1 MSTRNIVK
9 NIRSKELVGGKPKLP
24 TSSQLDYGEIA
35 VNYASGHETLSLKN
49 DAGNIVSL
57 SVNTIE
63 DVKVNEASVV
73 ANKTANI
80 TMKGNTIPVSGEEY
94 NVIQYPLPFNGKTNV
109 KPILADKK
117 LSEALK
123 ILETNISALVTEVL
137 DNEETSAAAIRKLA
151 ESAGTVDGSGN
162 IGYQQAAGTHY
173 ISNAGS
179 VHDATVILDSNI
191 YTLRDDANSMNSS
204 ISSLKSTINDL
215 QTTISDLQGS
225 IGQSSGI
232 EWVDLGLTS
241 GTLWAKCNLGAF
253 TETENGDYYMWGS
266 TTPDNNHACNWANA
280 PFNNGSETFNSTYFN
295 TFKSEWLDSSNNLKP
310 EFDAAYKATNGI
322 ARMPTDTQWDEL
334 VSGTTGASATING
347 VSGYKFTHKTDTSK
361 YIFIPIT
368 SIDYRIDSAFVDFN
382 TKESSFWSSTVALSQ
397 ENSAWIRGITNQG
410 VGKTYNAW
418 CQGLHIR
425 PVKNAQR

>member
-9 NIRSKELVGGKPKLP
+9 NIRSNSVGTNGKPKLP
-24 TSSQLDYGEIA
+24 TPSQLDYGEIA

-57 SVNTIE
+57 SVNSVE

-80 TMKGNTIPVSGEEY
+80 TMKGNTIPVSGEQY
-94 NVIQYPLPFNGKTNV
+94 DVMQYPSPFNEKKNV
-109 KPILADKK
+109 KSILADKK

-173 ISNAGS
+173 ISDAGS
-179 VHDATVILDSNI
+179 VHDATVKLDSEIN
-191 YTLRDDANSMNSS
+191 TLRNDANTMHSS
-204 ISSLKSTINDL
+204 ISSLQSTISNL
-215 QTTISDLQGS
+215 ETTISDLQGS

-232 EWVDLGLTS
+232 EWVDLGLPS
-241 GTLWAKCNLGAF
+241 RKLWAKCNLGAF
-253 TETENGDYYMWGS
+253 TETENGDYFMWGS

-280 PFNNGSETFNSTYFN
+280 PFNNGSETFNSSYFDS
-295 TFKSEWLDSSNNLKP
+295 FKSEWLDSSNNLKP

-322 ARMPTDTQWDEL
+322 AHIPTDIEWQEL
-334 VSGTTGASATING
+334 KNNTTGSSAEING
-347 VSGYKFTHKTDTSK
+347 VNGYKFTGSNGN

-368 SIDYRIDSAFVDFN
+368 LLSCRIGSAFTTYSN
-382 TKESSFWSSTVALSQ
+382 SSFWSSTLT
-397 ENSAWIRGITNQG
+397 NNNNAWVYDISTQG
-410 VGKTYNAW
+410 VGKTYVSLCN
-418 CQGLHIR
+418 GLHIR
-425 PVKNAQR
+425 PVKNA

>member
-1 MSTRNIVK
+1 MNTRNIVK
-9 NIRSKELVGGKPKLP
+9 NIRSNSVGTNGKPKLP
-24 TSSQLDYGEIA
+24 TPSQLDYGEIA

-63 DVKVNEASVV
+63 DVKVNETSVV
-73 ANKTANI
+73 TNKTANI
-80 TMKGNTIPVSGEEY
+80 TMKGNTIPVSGEQY
-94 NVIQYPLPFNGKTNV
+94 DVMKYPLPFNDKTNV

-162 IGYQQAAGTHY
+162 ISYQQAAGTTY
-173 ISNAGS
+173 ISDATS
-179 VHDATVILDSNI
+179 VHDATVKLDSEIYGLDTRIGSAERNI
-191 YTLRDDANSMNSS
+191 E
-204 ISSLKSTINDL
+204 DL

-232 EWVDLGLTS
+232 EWVDLGLAS

-295 TFKSEWLDSSNNLKP
+295 TFKSEWLDSSKNLKP
-310 EFDAAYKATNGI
+310 EFDAAYKATNGM

-334 VSGTTGASATING
+334 VSGTTKASATING

-368 SIDYRIDSAFVDFN
+368 SIYSRENSAFVTYS
-382 TKESSFWSSTVALSQ
+382 TKKSCFWSSTVTNNS
-397 ENSAWIRGITNQG
+397 ENRAWVYEISNQG
-410 VGKTYNAW
+410 VGKTYYEW
-418 CQGLHIR
+418 RQGLHIR

>member
-24 TSSQLDYGEIA
+24 QPTDLDYGEIA
-35 VNYASGHETLSLKN
+35 VNYKEGYETLSLKN
-49 DAGNIVSL
+49 DGGKIVSL

-63 DVKVNEASVV
+63 DVKVNEKSVV

-80 TMKGNTIPVSGEEY
+80 TMKGDTIPVSGGQY
-94 NVIQYPLPFNGKTNV
+94 DVIQYPSPFKDKTNV
-109 KPILADKK
+109 KSILADKK

-162 IGYQQAAGTHY
+162 IGYQQTGLYY
-173 ISNAGS
+173 INNAGS
-179 VHDATVILDSNI
+179 VHDATVILDSKI
-191 YTLRDDANSMNSS
+191 YGLDTRIGSAESDIHNLE
-204 ISSLKSTINDL
+204 
-215 QTTISDLQGS
+215 TTISDLQGS

-232 EWVDLGLTS
+232 EWVDLGLAS

-266 TTPDNNHACNWANA
+266 TTPDNNHACNWANV
-280 PFNNGSETFNSTYFN
+280 PFNNGSETFDSDYFN

-334 VSGTTGASATING
+334 VSGTKGASATING

-368 SIDYRIDSAFVDFN
+368 SIYSREYSAFVTYS
-382 TKESSFWSSTVALSQ
+382 TKQSCFWSSTESYGK
-397 ENSAWIRGITNQG
+397 SAWVRSISIQG
-410 VGKTYNAW
+410 VGKTYNEW

-425 PVKNAQR
+425 PVKNA

>member
-9 NIRSKELVGGKPKLP
+9 NIRSREVVNEKPKLP
-24 TSSQLDYGEIA
+24 TSDQLDYGEIA

-57 SVNTIE
+57 SVNSVE
-63 DVKVNEASVV
+63 DVKVNGSTVV
-73 ANKTANI
+73 SKSNKTAEI
-80 TMKGNTIPVSGEEY
+80 TMKGDTIPVSGG
-94 NVIQYPLPFNGKTNV
+94 QYGLTTYPSPFNENKNVGKIV
-109 KPILADKK
+109 ADKK

-162 IGYQQAAGTHY
+162 IGYQQTGLYY
-173 ISNAGS
+173 INDATS
-179 VHDATVILDSNI
+179 VHDATVQLDSEI
-191 YTLRDDANSMNSS
+191 YGLENRLGSAESDIRN
-204 ISSLKSTINDL
+204 LE
-215 QTTISDLQGS
+215 TTISDLQGS
-225 IGQSSGI
+225 IGQGSGI

-280 PFNNGSETFNSTYFN
+280 PFNNGSETFDSAYFN
-295 TFKSEWLDSSNNLKP
+295 TFKSEWLDSSKNLKP
-310 EFDAAYKATNGI
+310 EFDAAYKATNGM

-334 VSGTTGASATING
+334 VNGTNGASVTING
-347 VSGYKFTHKTDTSK
+347 VSGYKFTHKTDTNK

-368 SIDYRIDSAFVDFN
+368 SIYSRENSAFVTYS
-382 TKESSFWSSTVALSQ
+382 TKQSCFWSSTVNNTY
-397 ENSAWIRGITNQG
+397 ENRAWVRGISNQG
-410 VGKTYNAW
+410 VGKTYNEW

-425 PVKNAQR
+425 PVKNA

>member
-63 DVKVNEASVV
+63 DVKVNETSVV

-80 TMKGNTIPVSGEEY
+80 TMKGNTIPVSGEQY
-94 NVIQYPLPFNGKTNV
+94 SPMQYPLPFNNKENV

-162 IGYQQAAGTHY
+162 IGYQQTGRYY
-173 ISNAGS
+173 INDATS
-179 VHDATVILDSNI
+179 VHDATVQLDSEIYSLENRLGSAESNI
-191 YTLRDDANSMNSS
+191 EV
-204 ISSLKSTINDL
+204 
-215 QTTISDLQGS
+215 LQGS

-232 EWVDLGLTS
+232 EWVDLDLPS
-241 GTLWAKCNLGAF
+241 GTYWAKCNVGA
-253 TETENGDYYMWGS
+253 TSETDYGDYFMWGS
-266 TTPDNNHACNWANA
+266 TTPDNDTTCNWSNA
-280 PFNNGSETFNSTYFN
+280 PFNNGSSSYNETHFNSVKDTVCPNDVLAKGY
-295 TFKSEWLDSSNNLKP
+295 
-310 EFDAAYKATNGI
+310 DAAYKTTEGI
-322 ARMPTDTQWDEL
+322 ARIPTEADFQEL
-334 VSGTTGASATING
+334 LNNTSTTWVENFKNSN
-347 VSGYKFTHKTDTSK
+347 VNGYKITSITDESK
-361 YIFIPIT
+361 YIFIPAT
-368 SIDYRIDSAFVDFN
+368 GYRLG
-382 TKESSFWSSTVALSQ
+382 SSFVGQGSRGNVWSSSLYT
-397 ENSAWIRGITNQG
+397 ENPYRAFYLYFGSDLINTNASDRNQG
-410 VGKTYNAW
+410 FVA
-418 CQGLHIR
+418 R
-425 PVKNAQR
+425 PVKNVPK

>member
-9 NIRSKELVGGKPKLP
+9 NIRSKELVGEKPKLP
-24 TSSQLDYGEIA
+24 TSNQLDYGEIA

-57 SVNTIE
+57 SVNSVE
-63 DVKVNEASVV
+63 DVKVNGSTVV
-73 ANKTANI
+73 SNKTANI
-80 TMKGNTIPVSGEEY
+80 TMKGDTIPVSGG
-94 NVIQYPLPFNGKTNV
+94 QYGLTTYPSPFNDKENV
-109 KPILADKK
+109 NPILADKK

-162 IGYQQAAGTHY
+162 IGYQQAAGTIY
-173 ISNAGS
+173 ISDATS
-179 VHDATVILDSNI
+179 VHDATVKLDSRI
-191 YTLRDDANSMNSS
+191 YGLETRLGSAE
-204 ISSLKSTINDL
+204 
-215 QTTISDLQGS
+215 SDIRNLQGS

-232 EWVDLGLTS
+232 EWVDLDLPS
-241 GTLWAKCNLGAF
+241 GTYWAKCNLGAF

-280 PFNNGSETFNSTYFN
+280 PFNNGSETFNSNYFN

-310 EFDAAYKATNGI
+310 EFDAAYKETNGI
-322 ARMPTDTQWDEL
+322 AHIPTDIEWQEL
-334 VSGTTGASATING
+334 KNNTSGLSTSING
-347 VSGYKFTHKTDTSK
+347 VNGYKFTSKTDASK

-368 SIDYRIDSAFVDFN
+368 SLSCRIESAFTN
-382 TKESSFWSSTVALSQ
+382 YSKSLFWSSTLTDT
-397 ENSAWIRGITNQG
+397 NAWVYDISTQG
-410 VGKTYNAW
+410 VGKTSDPLCN
-418 CQGLHIR
+418 GLHIR
-425 PVKNAQR
+425 PVKNA

>member
-35 VNYASGHETLSLKN
+35 VNYKEGYETLSLKN
-49 DAGNIVSL
+49 DKNKIVSL

-63 DVKVNEASVV
+63 DVKVNETSVV

-80 TMKGNTIPVSGEEY
+80 TMNGDTIPVAGRTY
-94 NVIQYPLPFNGKTNV
+94 DVITYPSPFNENKNVGK
-109 KPILADKK
+109 ILVDKK

-162 IGYQQAAGTHY
+162 IGYQQASGTTY

-179 VHDATVILDSNI
+179 VHNATVILDSEI
-191 YTLRDDANSMNSS
+191 YGLETRLGNAERD
-204 ISSLKSTINDL
+204 ISN
-215 QTTISDLQGS
+215 LQGS

-253 TETENGDYYMWGS
+253 TETENGDYFMWGS
-266 TTPDNNHACNWANA
+266 TTPDNNHDCNWKNT
-280 PFNNGSETFNSTYFN
+280 PLNRGSSSYDSTYFQSN
-295 TFKSEWLDSSNNLKP
+295 KSELLDDNDNLKP
-310 EFDAAYKATNGI
+310 EFDAAYKATKGMG
-322 ARMPTDTQWDEL
+322 RMPTLTEVSDLVNNTTKQWVDNYKR
-334 VSGTTGASATING
+334 SGVN
-347 VSGYKFTHKTDTSK
+347 GYKFTGQNGNS
-361 YIFIPIT
+361 IFIPAAGLRENCLFTGRGNDGTVWT
-368 SIDYRIDSAFVDFN
+368 SSLD
-382 TKESSFWSSTVALSQ
+382 TTSSLERALSLDFTSS
-397 ENSAWIRGITNQG
+397 EIVPNFDTLR
-410 VGKTYNAW
+410 YNA
-418 CQGLHIR
+418 LPVR
-425 PVKNAQR
+425 PVKNS

>member
-63 DVKVNEASVV
+63 DVKVNETSVV
-73 ANKTANI
+73 TNKTANI
-80 TMKGNTIPVSGEEY
+80 TMKGNTIPVSGGQY
-94 NVIQYPLPFNGKTNV
+94 DVIQYPLPFNNKTNV
-109 KPILADKK
+109 KSILADKK

-162 IGYQQAAGTHY
+162 IGYQKAAGTIY

-179 VHDATVILDSNI
+179 VHNATVILDSEI
-191 YTLRDDANSMNSS
+191 YGLDTRIGSAEGN
-204 ISSLKSTINDL
+204 INDL
-215 QTTISDLQGS
+215 QTTVSDLQGS

-334 VSGTTGASATING
+334 VSGTTGASAIING

-368 SIDYRIDSAFVDFN
+368 SIDYRIDSGFVTFS
-382 TKESSFWSSTVALSQ
+382 TKHSSFWSSTVTY
-397 ENSAWIRGITNQG
+397 ENRAWVRSISNQN
-410 VGKTYNAW
+410 VGKTYNEW